1 MNIDWMQVLIAFLIG
16 VFTSAVV
23 KSAFSSL
30 KSKVE
35 GA

>member
-1 MNIDWMQVLIAFLIG
+1 MQVLIAFLIG